1 MVKQTIVYPIMEYH
15 SIIKMKGNI
24 DACNNLDEFKKKLCR
39 AKKANLIK
47 G

>member
-24 DACNNLDEFKKKLCR
+24 DACNNLDEFKNYAEQKKL
-39 AKKANLIK
+39 IS
-47 G
+47 

>member
-1 MVKQTIVYPIMEYH
+1 MVKQTIVYPIMQYH

-24 DACNNLDEFKKKLCR
+24 DACNNLDEFKENYAKQKKP
-39 AKKANLIK
+39 ISK